1 MPTLVGFGTFAAL
14 PEEHISEK
22 ISRRIL
28 SGDQGMIVW
37 CFTRETGG
45 LSIRVVGV
53 TESEPAALRRVQVV
67 HCTPWLRLQRSP
79 VLNSARSRRRIGH
92 PQACASRTEMR

>member
-45 LSIRVVGV
+45 LVHGGGRGH
-53 TESEPAALRRVQVV
+53 AARPGSFAHMHL
-67 HCTPWLRLQRSP
+67 
-79 VLNSARSRRRIGH
+79 G
-92 PQACASRTEMR
+92 RT